1 MQAKTHCQRKT
12 KDPIIPLREP
22 KTRSQLVISNP
33 DRDEITIIKVDG
45 CEIVDNATPRC
56 DFAIDPHTDLEI
68 YVELKGS
75 DVKHAIEQLES
86 TISIIS
92 SNPKLARKLCIVVS
106 TRVPRQG
113 TNIQTLQRRFMLRY
127 RATLRIKNG
136 KDLLDLSA
144 TK

>member
-1 MQAKTHCQRKT
+1 MQVKPHCQTKT
-12 KDPIIPLREP
+12 KDPLIPLREP
-22 KTRSQLVISNP
+22 RTRSQLVISNP
-33 DRDEITIIKVDG
+33 NRNEVTVIKVDG
-45 CEIVDNATPRC
+45 CEIADNSTPRC
-56 DFAIDPHTDLEI
+56 DFAIDVHTDLEI

-75 DVKHAIEQLES
+75 DIKHAIEQIES

-92 SNPKLARKLCIVVS
+92 SSPQLARKLCIVVS

-113 TNIQTLQRRFMLRY
+113 TNIQALQRRFMLRY

-144 TK
+144 TQ

>member
-1 MQAKTHCQRKT
+1 MQVKQPHCQTKT
-12 KDPIIPLREP
+12 KDPLIPLREP

-33 DRDEITIIKVDG
+33 GRKEVMVIKVDG
-45 CEIVDNATPRC
+45 CEIADNSTPRC
-56 DFAIDPHTDLEI
+56 DFAIDMHSDLEI

-92 SNPKLARKLCIVVS
+92 SNPQSARKLCIIVS

-113 TNIQTLQRRFMLRY
+113 TNVQALQRKFMLRY
-127 RATLRIKNG
+127 RPVFV
-136 KDLLDLSA
+136 
-144 TK
+144 